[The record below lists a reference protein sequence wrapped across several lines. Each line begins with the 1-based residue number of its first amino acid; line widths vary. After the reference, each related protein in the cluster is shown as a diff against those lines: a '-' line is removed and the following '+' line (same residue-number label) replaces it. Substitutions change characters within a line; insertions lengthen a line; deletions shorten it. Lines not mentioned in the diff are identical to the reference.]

1 MAAIPGYGPGMA
13 DWLQT
18 GLDLL
23 YPRTCAGCGIALAG
37 GRGQLC
43 WDCRADV
50 RPITPPYCSRCG
62 NPVEGRVDHQYICFH
77 CADAEPHFTQA
88 RCAARFEGVLPR
100 LIHSFKYD
108 DALWLES
115 DLAELLHACWTT
127 HYAERTSDAVV
138 AVPLHP
144 ARRRA
149 RGYNQ
154 AQVLAGGLA
163 RRLGLPLWRGIVH
176 RVRATETQT
185 HLTARQRLHNV
196 AGAFEA
202 PRSVR
207 IRDRRILLVDDV
219 MTTGATVSE
228 CARALRKSGAAEVLV
243 LTLARGG

>member
-1 MAAIPGYGPGMA
+1 MA
-13 DWLQT
+13 DWLHT
-18 GLDLL
+18 ALDLL
-23 YPRTCAGCGIALAG
+23 YPRTCAGCGVPLAG

-50 RPITPPYCSRCG
+50 RPIAPPYCNWCG
-62 NPVEGRVDHQYICFH
+62 NPVEGRIDHQYICYH
-77 CADAEPHFTQA
+77 CTDAEPHFTKA
-88 RCAARFEGVLPR
+88 RCAARFDGVLPR

-108 DALWLES
+108 DALWLGG
-115 DLAELLHACWTT
+115 DLSELLHACWTT
-127 HYAERTSDAVV
+127 HFAERACDAIV

-144 ARRRA
+144 ARRRS

-163 RRLGLPLWRGIVH
+163 RRLGIPLWRGVLH

-196 AGAFEA
+196 TGAFESA
-202 PRSVR
+202 
-207 IRDRRILLVDDV
+207 RRRQLAGRRLLLIDDV

-228 CARALRKSGAAEVLV
+228 CARALKKGGAAEVLV